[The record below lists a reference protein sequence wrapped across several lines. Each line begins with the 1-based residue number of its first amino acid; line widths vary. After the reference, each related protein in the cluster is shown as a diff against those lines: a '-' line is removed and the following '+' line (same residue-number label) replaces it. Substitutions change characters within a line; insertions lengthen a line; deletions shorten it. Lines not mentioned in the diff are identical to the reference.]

1 MIVKMEGHREQKVS
15 INSGA
20 LVQGKGAANV
30 VDLVQN
36 DQGVTGSFI
45 IRKGEVVLQLP
56 DNSKYGEHLYTASVW
71 CPRPFV
77 ARLLLAAA
85 ATGTGKRG
93 PLEDSDKLPHARVA
107 HGVPSRTYVP
117 VFHFTGNDNGIK
129 QEYALISR
137 FYTKGEHLE
146 SASPA
151 GTMGGGTSL
160 S

>member
-1 MIVKMEGHREQKVS
+1 MIVKMEWHREKKVS

-20 LVQGKGAANV
+20 LAQGKGAANV

-36 DQGVTGSFI
+36 NQGVTGTFI
-45 IRKGEVVLQLP
+45 IRKDEVVLQLP
-56 DNSKYGEHLYTASVW
+56 DDSKYGEHLYTASVW
-71 CPRPFV
+71 CPRPYV

-129 QEYALISR
+129 QEYALIFR